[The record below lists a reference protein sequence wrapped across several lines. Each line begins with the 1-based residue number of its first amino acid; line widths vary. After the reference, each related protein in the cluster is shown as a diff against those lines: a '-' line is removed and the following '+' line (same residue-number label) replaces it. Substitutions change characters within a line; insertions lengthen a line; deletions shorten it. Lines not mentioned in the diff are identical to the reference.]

1 MVVATKVFLKSL
13 GVGWNDHINLEF
25 IETKGFITPF
35 KYINIFDFVFVFGY
49 YRFFGFDISIFDVS
63 FDWNMTFNMALIR
76 MWYSK
81 WYFQNRI

>member
-35 KYINIFDFVFVFGY
+35 KYINISNIYHTD
-49 YRFFGFDISIFDVS
+49 DSIYLEFATS
-63 FDWNMTFNMALIR
+63 SR
-76 MWYSK
+76 
-81 WYFQNRI
+81 